1 VLTGGFVTKP
11 NLFRGAPMHALR
23 FFVLPS
29 LAVAVW
35 MSLVV
40 GTLLG
45 FGEFATAMQRPAQ
58 VRPTHAPAVDAP
70 VLTASR

>member
-1 VLTGGFVTKP
+1 
-11 NLFRGAPMHALR
+11 MHSIK

-35 MSLVV
+35 MSLVA

-45 FGEFATAMQRPAQ
+45 FGEFAVATERPAQ
-58 VRPTHAPAVDAP
+58 VKPAPAQIVDSP